1 MRRSAASLNFNL
13 RVMTMMRMVLEIT
26 MVLAVVLGM
35 VMMTKVTAKENG
47 ADKTLPGNEN
57 GDDDSKDGGGE

>member
-1 MRRSAASLNFNL
+1 MKRSAPSLNLNL

-35 VMMTKVTAKENG
+35 VVMTKVTAKENE

-57 GDDDSKDGGGE
+57 GDNDSKNGGE